1 MIMVTI
7 EVNEDR
13 AGTPVVSILQV
24 RSALKND
31 TDSGNNVCQQRKAIT
46 SQTEFYH
53 LQRGKYAALS
63 PGRASDGQ
71 SRWGRML

>member
-1 MIMVTI
+1 MIMATI

-24 RSALKND
+24 HSALKND
-31 TDSGNNVCQQRKAIT
+31 ADFGNNVCQQRKAIT
-46 SQTEFYH
+46 GQTEFYH
-53 LQRGKYAALS
+53 LQRGKYAALR